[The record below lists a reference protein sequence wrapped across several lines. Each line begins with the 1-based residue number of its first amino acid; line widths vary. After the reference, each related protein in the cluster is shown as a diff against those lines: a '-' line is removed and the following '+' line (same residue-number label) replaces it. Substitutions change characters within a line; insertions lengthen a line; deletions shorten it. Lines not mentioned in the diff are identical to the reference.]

1 MIALNLNIN
10 STGDFE
16 KGISRIAKVRGFEI
30 SERGKKVNIS
40 EGGESVVA
48 ERGGEYYIEFSRPSE
63 LFRALSMLVG
73 LIQEGRKGFVIREKT
88 KTDMCGT
95 MIDCSRGAVM
105 KPLSVIDFMTRMAM
119 MGMDTIMLY
128 TEDIYCLDDYKYFG
142 YLRGRYS
149 DDEIKEICLAAE
161 ELKIEVIPCIQTLGH
176 LMKTLR
182 WGYANDMKDDPDVLL
197 IDEEKTYVFIEAM
210 IKKWRTLCK
219 TDKIHIGMDEAEG
232 VGLGEYFNR
241 HGYCDRYEIMLRH
254 VQRVNDIAAKYGFK
268 PMMWSDM
275 FFKIGSKKRDY
286 YDLNAEIL
294 PSLSKKIPTDA
305 SLVYWDYYHHDIEL
319 YRTMLKKH
327 KEFGRNIIFAGG
339 AWLWRGL
346 CPHYDKTFD
355 TTLKALSAC
364 DDEQIKSVI
373 ATMWGDDGG
382 EVSRYTML
390 LGLQLFADY
399 SHCDKLNIENTKE
412 NFKLCTGYDAD
423 AFIALDFDN
432 IPAKK
437 KDALAT
443 SKQVF
448 YQDVLLGLFDKNF
461 AEYDLEGY
469 YDGII
474 DKLGALSN
482 QGDMEY
488 LFEYYRCLAEILKKK
503 CHIGV
508 KIRRAYN
515 ANDIDEL
522 LKCAD
527 VLSELSDDYKEFYK
541 KLCSVWNRE
550 NKPFGFEVFEE
561 RIGGMLMRFKSC
573 GEKIIKYCRAE
584 TERIDELDEEIL
596 WYGDENSKGE
606 LLSEHFYNN
615 MRVF

>member
-1 MIALNLNIN
+1 MSSSNKICGVITPHILFPFLLSPRPFADLHVAHVGAVDHQSHGSADFVETVFAGCARVDMQQVVNRIVDHLEDMRMPGDEEFGMQRLYLCRCARVVMARVAADMGHQHPHALA
-10 STGDFE
+10 FE
-16 KGISRIAKVRGFEI
+16 CEEIRVDAACEPSVDVARDGAQGFERRDRVGQF
-30 SERGKKVNIS
+30 ERAD
-40 EGGESVVA
+40 VA
-48 ERGGEYYIEFSRPSE
+48 RMPDFVHVLEEF
-63 LFRALSMLVG
+63 A
-73 LIQEGRKGFVIREKT
+73 
-88 KTDMCGT
+88 
-95 MIDCSRGAVM
+95 
-105 KPLSVIDFMTRMAM
+105 
-119 MGMDTIMLY
+119 
-128 TEDIYCLDDYKYFG
+128 
-142 YLRGRYS
+142 
-149 DDEIKEICLAAE
+149 
-161 ELKIEVIPCIQTLGH
+161 
-176 LMKTLR
+176 
-182 WGYANDMKDDPDVLL
+182 
-197 IDEEKTYVFIEAM
+197 
-210 IKKWRTLCK
+210 
-219 TDKIHIGMDEAEG
+219 
-232 VGLGEYFNR
+232 
-241 HGYCDRYEIMLRH
+241 
-254 VQRVNDIAAKYGFK
+254 QRVV
-268 PMMWSDM
+268 
-275 FFKIGSKKRDY
+275 
-286 YDLNAEIL
+286 E
-294 PSLSKKIPTDA
+294 
-305 SLVYWDYYHHDIEL
+305 
-319 YRTMLKKH
+319 
-327 KEFGRNIIFAGG
+327 
-339 AWLWRGL
+339 
-346 CPHYDKTFD
+346 CP
-355 TTLKALSAC
+355 
-364 DDEQIKSVI
+364 V
-373 ATMWGDDGG
+373 G
-382 EVSRYTML
+382 V
-390 LGLQLFADY
+390 
-399 SHCDKLNIENTKE
+399 
-412 NFKLCTGYDAD
+412 GYDAD

-482 QGDMEY
+482 QGNIEY
-488 LFEYYRCLAEILKKK
+488 LFEYYRYLAEILKKK

-584 TERIDELDEEIL
+584 TERIDELDDEIL